1 MKHEPRWN
9 PAMVVDADGN
19 VKTTVLHVGGDDV
32 VIDAAALA
40 ERLAKQRADDE
51 AHDARRD
58 AMASKMRNF

>member
-1 MKHEPRWN
+1 
-9 PAMVVDADGN
+9 MVVDADGN